1 MIKKIKIKELRIGMF
16 VHDFNC
22 GWMDH
27 PFIKRRLTINTD
39 AALEKVKKIGI
50 EDLYIDTS
58 RGLDVKK
65 TPAPPP
71 PERIVIK
78 ETKSEVLKTI
88 QRESI
93 KEEEIPKTI
102 TYQEEIDNAKE
113 ILSETKDVL
122 VEAYDNVILGKETNL
137 QALHPIVDVMVESIS
152 RNKDA
157 LISLLRVK
165 EGDDYTFMHSLSVST
180 MLITFA
186 KTVGIKGDLLNQY
199 GMAGLMHDIGKMK
212 IPLNILNKPGKL
224 SDDEFALIQ
233 NHVVEGLEILNKD
246 RSVSDI
252 VLKVTAEHHERLDG
266 SGYPN
271 GLSGDQ
277 ISLAGQMA
285 AIVDVF
291 DAMSSDRIFVS
302 GIPPVVAINEI
313 FKSRAN
319 HFKEDLV
326 KKFINFIGIYPV
338 GTLVKLE
345 SNRTAVVIESNH
357 LRPIIRI
364 VYENISRKKLM
375 SRPIDLS
382 QGTGLNDRIIGYEDP
397 ARIGLD
403 MMQVMELAQLRY

>member
-1 MIKKIKIKELRIGMF
+1 
-16 VHDFNC
+16 
-22 GWMDH
+22 
-27 PFIKRRLTINTD
+27 
-39 AALEKVKKIGI
+39 
-50 EDLYIDTS
+50 
-58 RGLDVKK
+58 LDVKK

-326 KKFINFIGIYPV
+326 NKFINFIGIYPV

>member
-1 MIKKIKIKELRIGMF
+1 
-16 VHDFNC
+16 
-22 GWMDH
+22 
-27 PFIKRRLTINTD
+27 
-39 AALEKVKKIGI
+39 
-50 EDLYIDTS
+50 
-58 RGLDVKK
+58 
-65 TPAPPP
+65 
-71 PERIVIK
+71 
-78 ETKSEVLKTI
+78 
-88 QRESI
+88 
-93 KEEEIPKTI
+93 
-102 TYQEEIDNAKE
+102 
-113 ILSETKDVL
+113 
-122 VEAYDNVILGKETNL
+122 
-137 QALHPIVDVMVESIS
+137 
-152 RNKDA
+152 
-157 LISLLRVK
+157 LLRVK

-224 SDDEFALIQ
+224 SDDEYALIQ
-233 NHVVEGLEILNKD
+233 SHVVEGLDILSKD
-246 RSVSDI
+246 RSISDI

-271 GLSGDQ
+271 GLTGDQ

-291 DAMSSDRIFVS
+291 DAMSSDRIYLS
-302 GIPPVVAINEI
+302 GVPPVVAISKI
-313 FKSRAN
+313 FKFRDN

-326 KKFINFIGIYPV
+326 NKFINFMGIYPV

-364 VYENISRKKLM
+364 VYENDSRKKLM

-403 MMQVMELAQLRY
+403 MTQVMGLAQIRY

>member
-1 MIKKIKIKELRIGMF
+1 
-16 VHDFNC
+16 
-22 GWMDH
+22 
-27 PFIKRRLTINTD
+27 
-39 AALEKVKKIGI
+39 
-50 EDLYIDTS
+50 
-58 RGLDVKK
+58 
-65 TPAPPP
+65 
-71 PERIVIK
+71 
-78 ETKSEVLKTI
+78 
-88 QRESI
+88 
-93 KEEEIPKTI
+93 
-102 TYQEEIDNAKE
+102 
-113 ILSETKDVL
+113 
-122 VEAYDNVILGKETNL
+122 
-137 QALHPIVDVMVESIS
+137 MVESIS

-326 KKFINFIGIYPV
+326 NKFINFIGIYPV

>member
-122 VEAYDNVILGKETNL
+122 VEAYDNV
-137 QALHPIVDVMVESIS
+137 
-152 RNKDA
+152 
-157 LISLLRVK
+157 
-165 EGDDYTFMHSLSVST
+165 
-180 MLITFA
+180 
-186 KTVGIKGDLLNQY
+186 
-199 GMAGLMHDIGKMK
+199 
-212 IPLNILNKPGKL
+212 
-224 SDDEFALIQ
+224 
-233 NHVVEGLEILNKD
+233 
-246 RSVSDI
+246 RS
-252 VLKVTAEHHERLDG
+252 
-266 SGYPN
+266 
-271 GLSGDQ
+271 
-277 ISLAGQMA
+277 
-285 AIVDVF
+285 
-291 DAMSSDRIFVS
+291 
-302 GIPPVVAINEI
+302 
-313 FKSRAN
+313 
-319 HFKEDLV
+319 
-326 KKFINFIGIYPV
+326 
-338 GTLVKLE
+338 
-345 SNRTAVVIESNH
+345 
-357 LRPIIRI
+357 
-364 VYENISRKKLM
+364 
-375 SRPIDLS
+375 
-382 QGTGLNDRIIGYEDP
+382 
-397 ARIGLD
+397 
-403 MMQVMELAQLRY
+403 